1 MKRRIASA
9 LSLVTAVVLAAASAH
24 AASPVLERVT
34 KKGQLR
40 VGMSGEQMP
49 LNGLDASGKFI
60 GLEPELAEHLAEAM
74 NVELEIVKIPF
85 PGLLPA
91 LQRGEV
97 DLVMSGLTI
106 TPQRNIEFAFA
117 GPYFVSGKSI
127 LTLSRELAMVADE
140 SDLDRK
146 GLRLVALESSTS
158 AAFVK
163 TKLPKVKLV
172 TTPSVT
178 RGVQMVRE
186 AKVDA
191 MVADMPTCVYA
202 VLQDPS
208 LATLAI
214 PLTVEPIGI
223 AVPGN
228 DPLLVNLLDNYLEA
242 LSAAGELEELNRKW
256 LRGGARSGAIR

>member
-1 MKRRIASA
+1 MKRRIASV
-9 LSLVTAVVLAAASAH
+9 LSLAIAVTLAATSVD

-74 NVELEIVKIPF
+74 NVELEIVKISF
-85 PGLLPA
+85 PELLPA

-127 LTLSRELAMVADE
+127 LTRSRELAAVADE

-146 GLRLVALESSTS
+146 ELRLVALESSTS

-163 TKLPKVKLV
+163 AKMPKAKLV
-172 TTPSVT
+172 TTPSVKQGI
-178 RGVQMVRE
+178 RMVRE

-191 MVADMPTCVYA
+191 MVADMPLCVYA

-208 LATLAI
+208 LATLVI

-223 AVPGN
+223 AAPGN

-256 LRGGARSGAIR
+256 LRGGARSGSIR